1 MTFLAFIRLLSYCG
15 ISSSVAQIAAPRVCA
30 HIRQM
35 HLCCKFYM
43 SQVPIHLLDNGSIH
57 FSRIPRRTCTMA
69 RPLPRSGLPFII
81 EFWASPRFGWPFVSP
96 THSVLCLLIFS
107 FFS

>member
-15 ISSSVAQIAAPRVCA
+15 ISSVAQIAAPRVCA

-57 FSRIPRRTCTMA
+57 FSRIPRRLYNGTAATEV
-69 RPLPRSGLPFII
+69 GLAVYNRILGL
-81 EFWASPRFGWPFVSP
+81 S
-96 THSVLCLLIFS
+96 
-107 FFS
+107 